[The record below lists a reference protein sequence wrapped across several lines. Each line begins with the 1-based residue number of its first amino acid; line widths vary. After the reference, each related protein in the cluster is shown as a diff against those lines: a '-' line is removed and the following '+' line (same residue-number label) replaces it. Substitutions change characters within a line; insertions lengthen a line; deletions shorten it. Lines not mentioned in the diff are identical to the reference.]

1 MPSSDKITNML
12 AFASARTLL
21 ALRSIDTLR
30 DAFYGLLDHHV
41 GHKSDVKFYWAAHWS
56 RPSIG
61 FP

>member
-12 AFASARTLL
+12 AFASARILL

-30 DAFYGLLDHHV
+30 DALYGLLDHHF
-41 GHKSDVKFYWAAHWS
+41 GHKPDEELYWAAHWW
-56 RPSIG
+56 RPWIG